1 MHIVVNPTHHQS
13 SAPGAIGSVQRVSS
27 APPGRRSRTGARK
40 VIGDELRYPVT
51 GIRMKS
57 IDEHIQKDQ
66 SEIEAAKAAG
76 DLGKVRHLEEELQG
90 LKEFKEH
97 HPEDSHD
104 PTPLEVFCDLNPSAP
119 ECRVYDD

>member
-1 MHIVVNPTHHQS
+1 MLSIQHIAKAQLPAPLALLKEVA
-13 SAPGAIGSVQRVSS
+13 SAPSV
-27 APPGRRSRTGARK
+27 RRSRTGARK
-40 VIGDELRYPVT
+40 VSRDELRSLVA

-90 LKEFKEH
+90 LREFKEH

>member
-1 MHIVVNPTHHQS
+1 MS
-13 SAPGAIGSVQRVSS
+13 W
-27 APPGRRSRTGARK
+27 GARM
-40 VIGDELRYPVT
+40 VSDDEFRSSEAGV
-51 GIRMKS
+51 RMKS

-90 LKEFKEH
+90 LKEFKDH